1 MGTNISIVSW
11 LWPPRTCPT
20 YSREILDQL
29 TNTPVQKMSPYL
41 AYKPCIVHPHQPI
54 RTATNTRIHQKR
66 KECQSRRSPLVPRD
80 SHSGKHWN
88 GKGSLYLSHYTKS
101 LYPPEARSPID
112 LAGVYTKESLAS
124 QRPKTL
130 HKPEEKNRSW
140 KNYWHEDPGDSS
152 HKSGQMRNGIRK
164 HRGRA
169 MKASTARGQLWWFVY
184 ARPQDWQN

>member
-1 MGTNISIVSW
+1 MILLGIRTLDFLTQKILKLSLFCLE
-11 LWPPRTCPT
+11 LWELWQRGALHGYKHILHVLAMTTPHMCPT

-41 AYKPCIVHPHQPI
+41 AYKPYIVHPHQPI

-80 SHSGKHWN
+80 SHSGKNWN

-112 LAGVYTKESLAS
+112 LAGVYTQESLAS

-130 HKPEEKNRSW
+130 HKPEEKNIS
-140 KNYWHEDPGDSS
+140 
-152 HKSGQMRNGIRK
+152 
-164 HRGRA
+164 
-169 MKASTARGQLWWFVY
+169 
-184 ARPQDWQN
+184 